1 MEHWV
6 TGEPGG
12 SFKQKPEDVVLSL
25 VATMDSETIHN
36 LVTQIW
42 LYYDDAVL
50 RETGH
55 LYNLGE
61 GDPHWEGHL

>member
-1 MEHWV
+1 MNQWV
-6 TGEPGG
+6 LGEPAGAY
-12 SFKQKPEDVVLSL
+12 KQSPEDVILSL
-25 VATMDSETIHN
+25 VATMDSQTIHD
-36 LVTQIW
+36 LVAKIW
-42 LYYDDAVL
+42 GYHDDAVL

>member
-1 MEHWV
+1 MKSWV
-6 TGEPGG
+6 LGDSGA
-12 SFKQKPEDVVLSL
+12 SDKVQKILSL
-25 VATMDSETIHN
+25 VETMDSETIHG

-50 RETGH
+50 RETGK

>member
-1 MEHWV
+1 MNQWV
-6 TGEPGG
+6 LGEPAAAY
-12 SFKQKPEDVVLSL
+12 KQKPEDVILSL
-25 VATMDSETIHN
+25 VATMDSEAIHH

-50 RETGH
+50 RETGK

>member
-1 MEHWV
+1 MNNWV
-6 TGEPGG
+6 LGEPG
-12 SFKQKPEDVVLSL
+12 STFKQKPEDVILSL
-25 VATMDSETIHN
+25 IGTMDSETIHK

-42 LYYDDAVL
+42 LMYDDAVL